1 MNKLGFLTK
10 YSLGKKIKSKW
21 FIVVNIIILLV
32 ISALINMDSIIKLF
46 GGDFNNN
53 EEILVID
60 NIGVLETFK
69 DIYAINNEYLKS
81 ETKYSI
87 EEYKEGYDSAI
98 EEIKDTDK
106 ILIVIDKDETNYIT
120 SKLITNSSMDTITY
134 TIISNTLDSVKR
146 EEVLKSYNITN
157 EMYEKIES
165 KVEVERI
172 ILDSENTD
180 DNMLTNLVVTII
192 TMPFFFLTVYLVQM
206 IGAEI
211 NEEKSTKSMEIII
224 SNVSAKTHFISKI
237 ISSNVFV
244 LIQGALLIIYCIIGI
259 IIRYFINGSII
270 NSLPVELTTLG
281 STLSSS
287 GIMDNIKIALPLML
301 LLLIITLFAYS
312 IVSGVLASVTTNM
325 EDYQQIQTPIV
336 LILLAGF
343 YLSSLA
349 SIFKGSIFIKA
360 ASYIPFISSLL
371 APTMYALGEFS
382 LFDMLISI
390 LLMVVTILLLMKYGF
405 RIYKVGILNYSD
417 NNLWK
422 KIFKSMKGD
431 K

>member
-244 LIQGALLIIYCIIGI
+244 LIQGALLLIYCIIGI

-349 SIFKGSIFIKA
+349 SIFKGSIFIKV
-360 ASYIPFISSLL
+360 ASYLPFISSLL

-422 KIFKSMKGD
+422 KIFKSMKGE